1 MNLHKNPKEFNDTL
15 LIIGNRLNISPAI
28 IEKDYFVTLFLEK
41 LSNKVPNLIFKGG
54 TSLSKC
60 HKIIHRFSEDID
72 LTLDA
77 QNQTQ
82 GNKRNLKYEIIEV
95 CNELG
100 LELMNEEDIRSRRD
114 YNRYE
119 IKYPIHFEGA
129 GIKQYLLVETVFMVK
144 SYPDELKTATSMIYD
159 FWKEIGDVSAIKEY
173 EMKPFEIRVQTL
185 DRTLVDKVF
194 AICDYAVSNNTTG
207 YSRHIYD
214 LYKLLSVVVLD
225 EKLKKLV
232 NEVRLDRKKHA
243 RCYTAQDNYEI
254 PTILRR
260 IIDER
265 IYYKD
270 YEEITRK
277 VLFDEISYDDAITA
291 LYRIIESGVFDSNVI
306 NTLK

>member
-1 MNLHKNPKEFNDTL
+1 MNLHKNPQEFYDTL
-15 LIIGNRLNISPAI
+15 LVLGDRLNTSPAI
-28 IEKDYFVTLFLEK
+28 IEKDYYVTMFLEA
-41 LSNKVPNLIFKGG
+41 LSKRVPNLLFKGG

-60 HKIIHRFSEDID
+60 HKIINRFSEDID

-77 QNQTQ
+77 ENQTQ
-82 GNKRNLKYEIIEV
+82 GKKRNLKYEIIEV

-100 LELMNEEDIRSRRD
+100 LKLINEADIRSRRD

-144 SYPDELKTATSMIYD
+144 AYPDEIKEATSMIYD
-159 FWKEIGDVSAIKEY
+159 FWKEIGDEVAIEEY

-194 AICDYAVSNNTTG
+194 ALCDYAVSNNTTG

-214 LYKLLSVVVLD
+214 LYRLLSIVVLD
-225 EKLKKLV
+225 DKLKALV
-232 NEVRLDRKKHA
+232 KEVREDRKTHE
-243 RCYTAQDNYEI
+243 RCYTAQDKYDI
-254 PTILRR
+254 SSILKQ

-270 YEEITRK
+270 YEEITQK
-277 VLFDEISYDDAITA
+277 VLFDGTTYETSITA
-291 LYRIIESGVFDSNVI
+291 LHKIIESGVFE
-306 NTLK
+306 K

>member
-1 MNLHKNPKEFNDTL
+1 MNLHKNPQEFYDTL
-15 LIIGNRLNISPAI
+15 LVLGDRLNTSPAI
-28 IEKDYFVTLFLEK
+28 IEKDYYVTIFLEALAK
-41 LSNKVPNLIFKGG
+41 RVPNLLFKGG

-60 HKIIHRFSEDID
+60 HKIINRFSEDID

-77 QNQTQ
+77 ENQTQ
-82 GNKRNLKYEIIEV
+82 GNKRNLKYEIVEV

-100 LELMNEEDIRSRRD
+100 LELINEADIRSRRD

-144 SYPDELKTATSMIYD
+144 SYPDEIKKATSMIYD
-159 FWKEIGDVSAIKEY
+159 FWKEIGDETAIEEY

-194 AICDYAVSNNTTG
+194 ALCDYAVSNNTTG

-214 LYKLLSVVVLD
+214 LYRLLSVVVLD
-225 EKLKKLV
+225 DKLKALV
-232 NEVRLDRKKHA
+232 KEVREDRKTHE
-243 RCYTAQDNYEI
+243 RCYTAQDQYDI
-254 PTILRR
+254 PSILKQ
-260 IIDER
+260 IIDKR

-270 YEEITRK
+270 YENITKK
-277 VLFDEISYDDAITA
+277 VLFDGTSYETSITA
-291 LYRIIESGVFDSNVI
+291 LYKIIKSGVFS
-306 NTLK
+306 K